1 MRRGGH
7 RDGAAGRTQG
17 GRARE
22 IRQAAARRLIWR
34 KGEHAPARYGLHL
47 KLRFSKGRK
56 TASNPIE
63 SVTEMSIAPIRQ
75 PWCNPARNSRL

>member
-1 MRRGGH
+1 M
-7 RDGAAGRTQG
+7 
-17 GRARE
+17 
-22 IRQAAARRLIWR
+22 IWR